1 MKFLKGIVVFLLI
14 TIIIGGLGYIGWQ
27 VFMPNYH
34 LDLGFLGMGNMA
46 GTNTQQST
54 QTPTGQSSGMAGMQQ
69 GQNNTNQNAS
79 SNNNQTSGMSDM
91 PGMQQGQNSASQ
103 NNVPINSIAVQ
114 NKDKL
119 NQAIGTVNQAIDL
132 ITIDP
137 YSRIT
142 VPSMTN
148 QQGSMQAQPNQSNG
162 TVNVYPGANSTV
174 NVTPP
179 GNNTTN
185 NTTPPANNNMGAMAD
200 QQNTNYVFDQGK
212 LQQINTGI
220 YTLAQGVMLINQ
232 LSDDLTSQS
241 SMVEV
246 NPPTYQTYISRYNTA
261 LQNKTK
267 ANNAIM
273 MINQA
278 LTLVNVNPYASMNGY
293 QINIPEM
300 QKLHQGVYKLAQG
313 MTMLGR
319 LNDDFL
325 TQMAQA
331 AQQAQILSSTNAN
344 NTQVMNMNSSGISF
358 NLTTIFNIVL
368 IVMVVGLV
376 LGVFGAILSMFRR
389 NPKNG
394 NENNSDSEPNPM

>member
-1 MKFLKGIVVFLLI
+1 MKFLKGLVVFLLI
-14 TIIIGGLGYIGWQ
+14 IIIIGGLGYIGWQ

-54 QTPTGQSSGMAGMQQ
+54 QTPSSQS
-69 GQNNTNQNAS
+69 S

-119 NQAIGTVNQAIDL
+119 NQAIGIVNQAIDL

-179 GNNTTN
+179 GNNTPN
-185 NTTPPANNNMGAMAD
+185 NTIPPANNNNMGAMAD

-241 SMVEV
+241 SVVEV

-293 QINIPEM
+293 QINISEM

-325 TQMAQA
+325 TQMSQA

-344 NTQVMNMNSSGISF
+344 NAQGMNMNSNGISF

-389 NPKNG
+389 SPKNG
-394 NENNSDSEPNPM
+394 NENNSGSEPNPV